1 MPLLGVCDHNFT
13 SLIRGFGG
21 TTAIS
26 STPAGQVVL
35 VNREK
40 ILSVKLALE
49 EMAKEEDVG
58 KLVKIHFRPDGQV
71 SGFDQ

>member
-1 MPLLGVCDHNFT
+1 M
-13 SLIRGFGG
+13 
-21 TTAIS
+21 
-26 STPAGQVVL
+26 L

-58 KLVKIHFRPDGQV
+58 KLVKIHSDLMAKFQDLTSRGLALVKEIGILKQV
-71 SGFDQ
+71 VRYLTEF